1 MSTTELRT
9 SINAELDYFSDQML
23 ADVDAYVKSI
33 SPRRKKRPVKPLFDK
48 PTKIEISE
56 DIEKLYGRFA
66 LPNDFDYKEFIAE
79 HRLKDYLALG

>member
-9 SINAELDYFSDQML
+9 SINAELDYFNEKLL

-48 PTKIEISE
+48 PTKVEISE
-56 DIEKLYGRFA
+56 EIEKLSGRFA
-66 LPNDFDYKEFIAE
+66 VPENFDYKEFVAE
-79 HRLKDYLALG
+79 HRLKDYLAL